1 MLAQGVDIDPQRS
14 MGVDITLIENSGS
27 DATCGY
33 TSSCGNGSENEILG
47 SNTDLILS

>member
-33 TSSCGNGSENEILG
+33 TSYGNGSVNEILG
-47 SNTDLILS
+47 SNTDLILG